1 MDIVRDRGQDPE
13 TCRELFIL
21 AAEILGVAAVSVG
34 VSPSSRLHLRLS
46 AQP

>member
-1 MDIVRDRGQDPE
+1 MDVVRARGQDPE

-21 AAEILGVAAVSVG
+21 AAEMWSLSW
-34 VSPSSRLHLRLS
+34 SFTLKPLHLRLS